1 MNGNVR
7 HKGWLAQTRIYLGK
21 LLRMFV
27 YQNDWKFLP
36 ASAVIT
42 AAVTYVVGA
51 NLFVTQ
57 EGTITGAFAL
67 VCACIWNGVFN
78 SIQAVCRERSIVKRE
93 HRAGL
98 RISAYV
104 AAHMIYQLMLCL
116 CQTVITL
123 VICRMAGVQ
132 IPAEGVITPWGLTDL
147 GITILLIIYASD
159 MMGLMIS
166 SLVRDTTTAM
176 TVMPFLLIIQLI
188 FSGAF
193 FDLSGFAEKLSL
205 LTVSLWGMNGICA
218 VGRYNDQPMV
228 TLWNTVFKF
237 RNAEFL
243 GYRPLLAIIK
253 KVESLGYRDAF
264 LLWSGTYNRNDAYA
278 STAENLL
285 RNWYGIGAILLF
297 SVAAALIS
305 LSFID
310 RDRR

>member
-1 MNGNVR
+1 MNATVR
-7 HKGWLAQTRIYLGK
+7 HKGYFAQTRIYLGK
-21 LLRMFV
+21 LLRMFI
-27 YQNDWKFLP
+27 YQNDWKFLI
-36 ASAVIT
+36 AAAVIT

-93 HRAGL
+93 HRSGL
-98 RISAYV
+98 RISAYIT
-104 AAHMIYQLMLCL
+104 AHMIYQLMLCV
-116 CQTVITL
+116 CQTAITL
-123 VICRMAGVQ
+123 VICHTAGVQ
-132 IPAEGVITPWGLTDL
+132 IPAEGVITRWGLLDL

-159 MMGLMIS
+159 MMGLMIA

-176 TVMPFLLIIQLI
+176 TVMPFMLIIQLI

-193 FDLSGFAEKLSL
+193 FDLSGFAKKLSL
-205 LTVSLWGMNGICA
+205 LTVSHWGMNGICA

-237 RNAEFL
+237 RNAEFM
-243 GYRPLLAIIK
+243 GYRPLLEIIK
-253 KVESLGYRDAF
+253 KVESSGYRDTF
-264 LLWSGTYNRNDAYA
+264 LLWSGTYNRNEAYA

-285 RNWYGIGAILLF
+285 RNWGGIAAILL
-297 SVAAALIS
+297 VCAGAAFVS
-305 LSFID
+305 LCFID